1 MGEDLAET
9 SPKGVKVLALDGDN
23 LQPVARKGLREVV
36 ALHVL
41 GRVAGNG
48 NIVVIDDK
56 LDVEVLRDSQ
66 TGGLR
71 VVTFLKAQ
79 RSVRP
84 TCVKA

>member
-9 SPKGVKVLALDGDN
+9 SPKGVKVLALDSHN
-23 LQPVARKGLREVV
+23 LQTVTGEGLREVV

-66 TGGLR
+66 SGSLR
-71 VVTFLKAQ
+71 IVTFLDAQ
-79 RSVRP
+79 CSVRH
-84 TCVKA
+84 TCVRV